1 MRQPAPVK
9 YGIKEILG
17 RYGCLLMSFGAAV
30 AVGIHFPIT
39 RNILVYR
46 V

>member
-17 RYGCLLMSFGAAV
+17 RYGCLLTLGAAV